1 MNIIELLNW
10 RYSVKSM
17 NGQKVP
23 EEKVERIL
31 EAVRLAP
38 TSHGLQPFEVFVISN
53 QELKEKLVPIA
64 MNQKQLADSSH
75 VLVFAAWDKFTKERL
90 DMMFDL
96 TNDVRGIKN
105 EQWENYRSF
114 LHDWYT
120 QRDGQFHANHA
131 AAQAYIA
138 FATAIYAAAAEQVD
152 CTPMEGFDKDA
163 MDEVLGLRE
172 KGLRSVV
179 ILPLGYRDADNDWL
193 MNLKKVRRPFDQVF
207 TAIE

>member
-1 MNIIELLNW
+1 MNFIELLNW
-10 RYSVKSM
+10 RYATKSM

-23 EEKVERIL
+23 AEKVERIL

-38 TSHGLQPFEVFVISN
+38 TSSGLQPFEVLVITN

-64 MNQKQLADSSH
+64 MNQRQLADSSH
-75 VLVFAAWDKFTKERL
+75 VLVFAAWDKFTKERI

-96 TNDVRGIKN
+96 TNETRGISN
-105 EQWENYRSF
+105 ERWENYRRL
-114 LHDWYT
+114 LHDWYA
-120 QRDGQFHANHA
+120 QCDQQYHVVHA
-131 AAQAYIA
+131 AKQAYIG

-163 MDEVLGLRE
+163 MDEALDLRT

-179 ILPLGYRDADNDWL
+179 ILPLGYRDTQNDWL
-193 MNLKKVRRPFDQVF
+193 VSLKKVRRPFQNVF
-207 TAIE
+207 TIIE